1 MGEAFTSCA
10 GISPTHTA
18 RCCCNGAVRAAPAAP
33 SQSAASPCRAAGK
46 ARPSGVGVRPAQ
58 LLQPAVPPSRSP
70 LPQPAAPRAGTLKSA
85 PLAAAA
91 ARPPSCR
98 AVMSAAPPPGPP
110 LRGSIQA
117 GRSPPA
123 PSRTAGPRGRR
134 ALPRAQREQRRSGRR
149 REPRSAAGGGSG
161 RKSLCLGNRR
171 RGSPAG
177 GATAAFRLARS
188 FRRPGHVL
196 TQQREAAAFVRFR
209 RMSLSVRRRFSFET
223 SL

>member
-1 MGEAFTSCA
+1 MRPSHPVRV
-10 GISPTHTA
+10 SPLHTL
-18 RCCCNGAVRAAPAAP
+18 RAAAVVTEPCGQPRAAP
-33 SQSAASPCRAAGK
+33 SQSAASRCRAAGK
-46 ARPSGVGVRPAQ
+46 ARPSGAGVRPAQ
-58 LLQPAVPPSRSP
+58 LLRPAVPLSRSP

-85 PLAAAA
+85 PLAAAT

-134 ALPRAQREQRRSGRR
+134 ALLRAQREPRRSGRR

-161 RKSLCLGNRR
+161 RKSLCLGNRC

-177 GATAAFRLARS
+177 GATAAFSARS
-188 FRRPGHVL
+188 VFSPPRACL
-196 TQQREAAAFVRFR
+196 DTAARGRRFR
-209 RMSLSVRRRFSFET
+209 ALPTDVFERAT
-223 SL
+223 ALRL